1 MDCRKFQRNFFPMP
15 ICSADLWYRIVNG
28 FVKGIG
34 IFSQI
39 IETLIDFCESVNIW
53 QQCIPVRTLLKPFSI
68 TDNTRKTLYLNYAI
82 STGVQ

>member
-1 MDCRKFQRNFFPMP
+1 MP

-53 QQCIPVRTLLKPFSI
+53 QPGIPVRTLLKPFLI

>member
-1 MDCRKFQRNFFPMP
+1 MP

-39 IETLIDFCESVNIW
+39 IETLIDFC
-53 QQCIPVRTLLKPFSI
+53 
-68 TDNTRKTLYLNYAI
+68 
-82 STGVQ
+82 

>member
-1 MDCRKFQRNFFPMP
+1 MP

-53 QQCIPVRTLLKPFSI
+53 QPFIPVRTLLKQFLI